1 MSQDLK
7 DIVLPKRLYKYSV
20 KREFDLTVSDNTTTD
35 HRISDSCGIRLAL
48 TALGLHDDEQENM
61 VVFFLDA
68 RHCIKGYE
76 LITRGLLDRSH
87 VHPREIFRTAIIN
100 GCAKIAIAHNHP
112 SGDAEPSPQD
122 YLVTERLIKASQI
135 LAIPIIDHCII
146 ASNFNGIQ
154 FYSMQDSRTF
164 PMVPS

>member
-1 MSQDLK
+1 MSQDSK
-7 DIVLPKRLYKYSV
+7 NIVLPKRLYKYSV
-20 KREFDLTVSDNTTTD
+20 KREFDLSVSDNTTTD

-68 RHCIKGYE
+68 RHRIKGYE
-76 LITRGLLDRSH
+76 IITRGLLDSTA

-100 GCAKIAIAHNHP
+100 GCAKIALAHNHP
-112 SGDAEPSPQD
+112 SGDSQPSPKD
-122 YLVTERLIKASQI
+122 YLVTKRLIKASNI
-135 LAIPIIDHCII
+135 LAIPILDHCII
-146 ASNFNGIQ
+146 ASNFEGIQ

-164 PMVPS
+164 PVVPS